1 MFAANRNPAG
11 FAVCWRV
18 ASKVIVLALRQE
30 KRETF
35 AGAAGFD
42 EFAHGKFVATIA
54 EVGQCGA
61 KFCATIG
68 QHYVALAYN
77 GVAREA
83 QGIFAGDFK
92 QFADMLAND
101 FLAVTIKGTGEPH
114 GAAISKR
121 TEAGIKMIEPRVH
134 KLNGERQA
142 IQEIADPLMRANV
155 GSKTIA
161 AEQHI
166 AAKVRVAFALKNK
179 VLWQSHNFVIVVGKP
194 AFKVGRF
201 ALPFLMSKSATDEP
215 GSHNQAGIGREN
227 HVGQARLWFYRF
239 DATPERL

>member
-30 KRETF
+30 KGETF

-77 GVAREA
+77 GVAR
-83 QGIFAGDFK
+83 
-92 QFADMLAND
+92 
-101 FLAVTIKGTGEPH
+101 
-114 GAAISKR
+114 KR
-121 TEAGIKMIEPRVH
+121 KASSLETSSNSLTCSRMTFWP
-134 KLNGERQA
+134 
-142 IQEIADPLMRANV
+142 
-155 GSKTIA
+155 
-161 AEQHI
+161 
-166 AAKVRVAFALKNK
+166 
-179 VLWQSHNFVIVVGKP
+179 
-194 AFKVGRF
+194 
-201 ALPFLMSKSATDEP
+201 
-215 GSHNQAGIGREN
+215 
-227 HVGQARLWFYRF
+227 
-239 DATPERL
+239 